1 MTYTPK
7 FLPEAGFSGRVMR
20 RLAVLLVIWTA
31 GLSAVRAQQSQQ
43 TIAVNFRNAT
53 VQQVFTWLDNHTQYD
68 FVYNNSQIESLPRV
82 SMQMSRT
89 TVVDVVKH
97 CLRNS
102 SLSYQIRGNMV
113 VIRPA
118 DEIKKG
124 TEEAVQFS
132 GVVYDE
138 NGLPLAGVSVV
149 LKQASRGAVTGPDG
163 KFTLKARRSDDMTLS
178 FSFLGMKNQEIA
190 VFNNGKQVF
199 KELDKIN
206 VHMDPAVS
214 EIGNVVVTGIL
225 NIAQK
230 SFSGSSTTITGEQLK
245 TVAPQGN
252 ALSAIQIFE
261 PSFRIAENLDMGSNP
276 NALPQ
281 MYVRGRSGIGTP
293 ALDESLTSEHAL
305 KNDPNQP
312 IFMLDGYEVSMEKIY
327 DLDIERIETYTI
339 LKDAAATAMYGSRA
353 ANGVVVITTKPL
365 PAGRLNVTYSGNF
378 TINAPDLSSYNLMNA
393 REKLEA
399 ERLAGYYD
407 TDDPSQIA
415 TKLKEYNGKLQNI
428 ERGIETDWLALPLR
442 TSFGHKHSIGIAGAS
457 DAFRY
462 GLDLMYDDQEGVMK
476 GQNRKKMSAALNLQY
491 QYKGLT
497 FRNQMT
503 TTLVNSQESP
513 YGTFSDYVRMNPY
526 DTYLDENG
534 NIGMNMATWHSGS
547 PYRNPMYDATL
558 GSFDKGKR
566 HEFYDQFDVRYYLNK
581 KINFKANVALGY
593 IVSDSDKFTDPAAAK
608 FQSRETKGQLTTSRQ
623 KQSTYDISLNGYYN
637 DQIGR
642 HNINFVVGLNIR
654 EEKTNYEGFTY
665 SGFPEGGFSAPGY
678 AKDIDTKS
686 YLEGKNRL
694 FGALAVL
701 NYSYNDVIFA
711 DLSGR
716 IDGSSQFGSN
726 KRFAPFF
733 STGAGVNVHNLKFFK
748 ENTPWLTQFKL
759 RGTYGMTGKVSFPS
773 YAAQNKYEMFTDWQY
788 PTGDGVQIMYLGN
801 PNLKW
806 ERTLQTDLG
815 FEFEILKGLFYAKY
829 NYYIKDTHDNIADMF
844 IPTSSG
850 FTSYKENIGRMENR
864 GHEIKLQSR
873 VVNTRNTI
881 INLIFNGASNKGK
894 LKKISNSLRAYNDR
908 VNEHYNSNQGGNDV
922 QSTPLLRYVEGGSL
936 TGIYAMRSL
945 GIDPAT
951 GKELYMRRDGST
963 TFKWDPAENVLIG
976 DTEPSMS
983 GSFGLSA
990 YWKGFTLDTYF
1001 MYEWGGQRYNQ
1012 TLRTTIE
1019 MADILNSN
1027 CDRRVLSDRWIKP
1040 GDIARFRD
1048 IKDYNS
1054 VTRPTSRLV
1063 QNYSY
1068 LNMSSLSVG
1077 YEFKRDMIRKL
1088 GLYRLKLQFNCR
1100 DLFTASSI
1108 QVERG
1113 LSSPYARAFTLSVN
1127 ASF

>member
-1 MTYTPK
+1 MKK

-608 FQSRETKGQLTTSRQ
+608 FQSTEKKGQLTTSRQ

-654 EEKTNYEGFTY
+654 EEKTDYEGFTY

-815 FEFEILKGLFYAKY
+815 FEFEILKGVFYAKY

-963 TFKWDPAENVLIG
+963 TFKWDPAENVRVG

>member
-1 MTYTPK
+1 MKK

-581 KINFKANVALGY
+581 KINFKANVDLGY

-608 FQSRETKGQLTTSRQ
+608 FQSTEKKGQLTTSRQ

-654 EEKTNYEGFTY
+654 EEKTDYEGFTY

-963 TFKWDPAENVLIG
+963 TFKWDPAENVLVG

>member
-1 MTYTPK
+1 MKK
-7 FLPEAGFSGRVMR
+7 FLPEAGSSGRVMR

-312 IFMLDGYEVSMEKIY
+312 IFILDGYEVSMEKIY

-353 ANGVVVITTKPL
+353 ANGVIVITTKPL

-963 TFKWDPAENVLIG
+963 TFKWDPAENVLVG

>member
-1 MTYTPK
+1 
-7 FLPEAGFSGRVMR
+7 MR

-149 LKQASRGAVTGPDG
+149 LKPASRGAVTGPDG

-353 ANGVVVITTKPL
+353 ANGVIVITTKPL

-608 FQSRETKGQLTTSRQ
+608 FQSTEKKGQLTTSRQ

-963 TFKWDPAENVLIG
+963 TFKWDPAENVLVG

>member
-1 MTYTPK
+1 MKK

-178 FSFLGMKNQEIA
+178 FSFLGMKNQEITA
-190 VFNNGKQVF
+190 FSNGKQAL
-199 KELDKIN
+199 KELDRIN

-457 DAFRY
+457 NAFRY

-608 FQSRETKGQLTTSRQ
+608 FQSTEKKGQLTTSRQ

-654 EEKTNYEGFTY
+654 EEKTDYEGFTY

-963 TFKWDPAENVLIG
+963 TFKWDPAENVLVG
-976 DTEPSMS
+976 DTEPTMS
-983 GSFGLSA
+983 GSFGASV

-1027 CDRRVLSDRWIKP
+1027 CDRRVLSDRWINP

>member
-1 MTYTPK
+1 MK
-7 FLPEAGFSGRVMR
+7 NILPEKHFSGRLVR
-20 RLAVLLVIWTA
+20 RLAVLLAIWTA
-31 GLSAVRAQQSQQ
+31 GLGAVRAQQAQQ

-53 VQQVFTWLDNHTQYD
+53 VQQVFTWLDNHSQYD

-82 SMQMSRT
+82 SIQMNNT
-89 TVVDVVKH
+89 TVVEVVKH

-102 SLSYQIRGNMV
+102 SLSYQIRGNMI
-113 VIRPA
+113 VIRPS

-163 KFTLKARRSDDMTLS
+163 KFILKARRTDDMVVS
-178 FSFLGMKNQEIA
+178 FSFVGMKSQEIT
-190 VFNNGKQVF
+190 VFRDGKQQL
-199 KELDKIN
+199 KELDRIT
-206 VHMDPAVS
+206 VRMDPEVS

-230 SFSGSSTTITGEQLK
+230 SFSGSSTTITGDQLK
-245 TVAPQGN
+245 TVAPSGN
-252 ALSAIQIFE
+252 PLSAIQIFE

-293 ALDESLTSEHAL
+293 SLDESLTSEHAL

-327 DLDIERIETYTI
+327 DLDIERIESYTI

-353 ANGVVVITTKPL
+353 ANGVIVITTKPL
-365 PAGRLNVTYSGNF
+365 PAGRLNVSYSGNF
-378 TINAPDLSSYNLMNA
+378 TVSGPDLSSYNLMNA
-393 REKLEA
+393 REKLET
-399 ERLAGYYD
+399 ERLAGYYE
-407 TDDPSQIA
+407 TDDPTQIA
-415 TKLKEYNGKLQNI
+415 AKLKEYNGKLQNI
-428 ERGIETDWLALPLR
+428 ERGIETDWMALPLR
-442 TSFGHKHSIGIAGAS
+442 TSFSHKHSISVAGGAE
-457 DAFRY
+457 ALRY
-462 GLDLMYDDQEGVMK
+462 GIDLMYDDQEGVMK
-476 GQNRKKMSAALNLQY
+476 GQNRKKMEASLNLQY

-513 YGTFSDYVRMNPY
+513 YGLFSDYVRMNPY
-526 DTYLDENG
+526 DTYLDEDG

-547 PYRNPMYDATL
+547 AYRNPMYDATL

-566 HEFYDQFDVRYYLNK
+566 HEFYDHFDVRYYLNK
-581 KINFKANVALGY
+581 KINFKANIALGY
-593 IVSDSDKFTDPAAAK
+593 IVTDANKFTDPAAARFK
-608 FQSRETKGQLTTSRQ
+608 DRDKKGQLVTSTR
-623 KQSTYDISLNGYYN
+623 KQSTYDISFNGYYN
-637 DQIGR
+637 DQIGK
-642 HNINFVVGLNIR
+642 HNINLVAGVNIR
-654 EEKTNYEGFTY
+654 EEKTDYTGYTY
-665 SGFPEGGFSAPGY
+665 SGFPEGGFSGPGY

-686 YLEGKNRL
+686 FLDDKNRL
-694 FGALAVL
+694 FSALAVL
-701 NYSYNDVIFA
+701 NYSYNDILMI

-726 KRFAPFF
+726 KRFAPFY
-733 STGAGVNVHNLKFFK
+733 STGAGVNLHNLKFFK
-748 ENTPWLTQFKL
+748 EHTSSWLTQFKL
-759 RGTYGMTGKVSFPS
+759 RASYGMTGNVSFPS
-773 YAAQNKYEMFTDWQY
+773 YAAQNKYEMITEWHY
-788 PTGDGVQIMYLGN
+788 PTGDGVQIKYLGN

-806 ERTLQTDLG
+806 ERTNQTDLG
-815 FEFEILKGLFYAKY
+815 FEMTILGGLFYARY
-829 NYYIKDTHDNIADMF
+829 NYYIKDTQDLLADMT

-850 FTSYKENIGRMENR
+850 FTSYKENVGRMENR
-864 GHEIKLQSR
+864 GHEIRISTR
-873 VVNTRNTI
+873 IVNTKNTSI
-881 INLIFNGASNKGK
+881 TLHANGASNKGK
-894 LKKISNSLRAYNDR
+894 LKRISNSLKSYNDR
-908 VNEHYNSNQGGNDV
+908 VNDYYHSGADGNEA
-922 QSTPLLRYVEGGSL
+922 QSTPQLRYIEGNSL

-951 GKELYMRRDGST
+951 GGELFVRRDGST
-963 TFKWDPAENVLIG
+963 TFKWDPAENVLVG
-976 DTEPSMS
+976 DTEPTMS

-990 YWKGFTLDTYF
+990 YWKGFSLDTYF
-1001 MYEWGGQRYNQ
+1001 MYEWGGQRYNS
-1012 TLRTTIE
+1012 TLVQTIE
-1019 MADILNSN
+1019 TADILNSN
-1027 CDRRVLSDRWIKP
+1027 CDRRVLTDRWINP

-1048 IKDYNS
+1048 IRLHDN
-1054 VTRPTSRLV
+1054 VARPSSRFV
-1063 QNYSY
+1063 QDYSY
-1068 LNMSSLSVG
+1068 LTMSTLTVG

-1100 DLFTASSI
+1100 DLFTVSSI
-1108 QVERG
+1108 HIERG
-1113 LSSPYARAFTLSVN
+1113 LSSPYARSFTLSVN

>member
-1 MTYTPK
+1 MKK

-353 ANGVVVITTKPL
+353 ANGVIVITTKPL

-608 FQSRETKGQLTTSRQ
+608 FQSTEKKGQLTTSRQ

-815 FEFEILKGLFYAKY
+815 FEFEILKGVFYAKY

-963 TFKWDPAENVLIG
+963 TFKWDPAENVLVG

>member
-1 MTYTPK
+1 MKK

-353 ANGVVVITTKPL
+353 ANGVIVITTKPL

-566 HEFYDQFDVRYYLNK
+566 HEFYDQFDIRYYLNK

-815 FEFEILKGLFYAKY
+815 FEFEILKGVFYAKY

-963 TFKWDPAENVLIG
+963 TFKWDPAENVLVG

>member
-1 MTYTPK
+1 MK
-7 FLPEAGFSGRVMR
+7 NFLPEDGFSGRLIR

-31 GLSAVRAQQSQQ
+31 GLGAVRAQQAQQ

-53 VQQVFTWLDNHTQYD
+53 VQQVFTWLDNHAQYD

-82 SMQMSRT
+82 SMQMNNT
-89 TVVDVVKH
+89 TVVDVVKY

-113 VIRPA
+113 VIRPS

-163 KFTLKARRSDDMTLS
+163 KFVLKARRTDNMTLS
-178 FSFLGMKNQEIA
+178 FSFLGMKNQEITA
-190 VFNNGKQVF
+190 FSNGKQAL
-199 KELDKIN
+199 KELDRIN

-225 NIAQK
+225 NISQK

-312 IFMLDGYEVSMEKIY
+312 IFMLDGYEVPMEKIY

-353 ANGVVVITTKPL
+353 ANGVIVITTKPL

-399 ERLAGYYD
+399 ERLAGFYD
-407 TDDPSQIA
+407 TDDPGLLA

-442 TSFGHKHSIGIAGAS
+442 TSFGHKHSISVGGAS

-462 GLDLMYDDQEGVMK
+462 GLDLGYDDQEGVMK
-476 GQNRKKMSAALNLQY
+476 GQSRKKMSAALNLQY
-491 QYKGLT
+491 QHKGLT

-513 YGTFSDYVRMNPY
+513 YGTFADYVRMNPY

-581 KINFKANVALGY
+581 KINFKADITLGY
-593 IVSDSDKFTDPAAAK
+593 IVSDSDRFTDPAAAR
-608 FQSRETKGQLTTSRQ
+608 FQNTEKKGQLVTSRQ
-623 KQSTYDISLNGYYN
+623 KQSSYDFNLKGYYN

-686 YLEGKNRL
+686 FIEGKNRL

-701 NYSYNDVIFA
+701 NYSYNDVIFG

-733 STGAGVNVHNLKFFK
+733 STGAGVNIHNLKFFK

-815 FEFEILKGLFYAKY
+815 FEFEILNGLFYAKY

-881 INLIFNGASNKGK
+881 VNLIFNGASNKGK

-936 TGIYAMRSL
+936 SGIYAMRSL

-963 TFKWDPAENVLIG
+963 TFKWDPAENVLVG
-976 DTEPSMS
+976 DTEPTMS
-983 GSFGLSA
+983 GSFGASV

-1040 GDIARFRD
+1040 GDIAHFRD
-1048 IKDYNS
+1048 IKDYNT

-1108 QVERG
+1108 QIERG

>member
-1 MTYTPK
+1 MKK

-353 ANGVVVITTKPL
+353 ANGVIVITTKPL

-608 FQSRETKGQLTTSRQ
+608 FQSTEKKGQLTTSRQ

-654 EEKTNYEGFTY
+654 EEKTDYEGFTY

-963 TFKWDPAENVLIG
+963 TFKWDPAENVLVG

>member
-1 MTYTPK
+1 MK
-7 FLPEAGFSGRVMR
+7 NFLPEAGFSGRLIR
-20 RLAVLLVIWTA
+20 RLAVLLVIWAA
-31 GLSAVRAQQSQQ
+31 GLGIVRAQQAQQ

-82 SMQMSRT
+82 SIQMNNT
-89 TVVDVVKH
+89 TVVEVVKH

-113 VIRPA
+113 VIRPS

-163 KFTLKARRSDDMTLS
+163 KFILKARRSDNMTLS
-178 FSFLGMKNQEIA
+178 FSFLGMKNQEITA
-190 VFNNGKQVF
+190 FSNGKQAL
-199 KELDKIN
+199 KELDRIN

-312 IFMLDGYEVSMEKIY
+312 IFMLDGYEVPMEKIY

-353 ANGVVVITTKPL
+353 ANGVIVITTKPL

-407 TDDPSQIA
+407 TDDPGQIA

-442 TSFGHKHSIGIAGAS
+442 TSFGHKHSISIGGAS

-462 GLDLMYDDQEGVMK
+462 GLDLGYDDQEGVMK

-491 QYKGLT
+491 QHKGLT

-513 YGTFSDYVRMNPY
+513 YGTFADYVRMNPY

-534 NIGMNMATWHSGS
+534 NIGKNMATWHSGS

-581 KINFKANVALGY
+581 KINFKADITLGY
-593 IVSDSDKFTDPAAAK
+593 IVSDSDRFTDPAAAR
-608 FQSRETKGQLTTSRQ
+608 FQNTEKKGQLVTSRQ
-623 KQSTYDISLNGYYN
+623 KQSSYDFNLKGYYN

-665 SGFPEGGFSAPGY
+665 SGFPEDGFSAPGY

-686 YLEGKNRL
+686 FIEGKNRL

-701 NYSYNDVIFA
+701 NYSYNDVIFG

-733 STGAGVNVHNLKFFK
+733 STGAGVNIHNLKFFK

-806 ERTLQTDLG
+806 ERTLQTDVG
-815 FEFEILKGLFYAKY
+815 FEFEILNGLFYAKY

-881 INLIFNGASNKGK
+881 VNLIFNGASNKGK

-922 QSTPLLRYVEGGSL
+922 QSTPLLRYVEGNSL

-945 GIDPAT
+945 GIDPGT

-963 TFKWDPAENVLIG
+963 TFKWDPAENVLVG
-976 DTEPSMS
+976 DTEPTMS
-983 GSFGLSA
+983 GSFGASV

>member
-1 MTYTPK
+1 MKK

-327 DLDIERIETYTI
+327 DLDIARTETYTI

-608 FQSRETKGQLTTSRQ
+608 FQSTEKKGQLTTSRQ

-963 TFKWDPAENVLIG
+963 TFKWDPAENVLVG

>member
-1 MTYTPK
+1 MKK

-149 LKQASRGAVTGPDG
+149 LKQASRGAVTGSDG

-608 FQSRETKGQLTTSRQ
+608 FQSTEKKGQLTTSRQ

-963 TFKWDPAENVLIG
+963 TFKWDPAENVLVG

>member
-1 MTYTPK
+1 MKK

-353 ANGVVVITTKPL
+353 ANGVIVITTKPL

-608 FQSRETKGQLTTSRQ
+608 FQSTEKKGQLTTSRQ

-945 GIDPAT
+945 GIDPGT

-963 TFKWDPAENVLIG
+963 TFKWDPAENVLVG

>member
-1 MTYTPK
+1 MKK

-149 LKQASRGAVTGPDG
+149 LKQASRGSVTGPDG

-608 FQSRETKGQLTTSRQ
+608 FQSTEKKGQLTTSRQ

-654 EEKTNYEGFTY
+654 EEKTDYEGFTY

-963 TFKWDPAENVLIG
+963 TFKWDPAENVLVG

>member
-1 MTYTPK
+1 MK
-7 FLPEAGFSGRVMR
+7 NFLPEAGFSGRLIR
-20 RLAVLLVIWTA
+20 RLAVLLVIWAA
-31 GLSAVRAQQSQQ
+31 GLGIVRAQQAQQ

-53 VQQVFTWLDNHTQYD
+53 VQQVFTWLDNHTHYD

-82 SMQMSRT
+82 SIQMNNT
-89 TVVDVVKH
+89 TVVEVMKH

-113 VIRPA
+113 VIRPS

-163 KFTLKARRSDDMTLS
+163 KFILKARRSDNMTLS
-178 FSFLGMKNQEIA
+178 FSFLGMKNQEITA
-190 VFNNGKQVF
+190 FSNGKQAL
-199 KELDKIN
+199 KELDRIN

-312 IFMLDGYEVSMEKIY
+312 IFMLDGYEVPMEKIY

-353 ANGVVVITTKPL
+353 ANGVIVITTKPL

-407 TDDPSQIA
+407 TDDPGQIA

-442 TSFGHKHSIGIAGAS
+442 TSFGHKHSISIGGAS

-462 GLDLMYDDQEGVMK
+462 GLDLGYDDQEGVMK

-491 QYKGLT
+491 QHKGLT

-513 YGTFSDYVRMNPY
+513 YGTFADYVRMNPY

-534 NIGMNMATWHSGS
+534 NIGKNMATWHSGS

-581 KINFKANVALGY
+581 KINFKADITLGY
-593 IVSDSDKFTDPAAAK
+593 IVSDSDRFTDPAAAR
-608 FQSRETKGQLTTSRQ
+608 FQNTEKKGQLVTSRQ
-623 KQSTYDISLNGYYN
+623 KQSSYDFNLKGYYN

-686 YLEGKNRL
+686 FIEGKNRL

-701 NYSYNDVIFA
+701 NYSYNDVIFG

-733 STGAGVNVHNLKFFK
+733 STGAGVNIHNLKFFK

-806 ERTLQTDLG
+806 ERTLQTDVG
-815 FEFEILKGLFYAKY
+815 FEFEILNGLFYAKY

-881 INLIFNGASNKGK
+881 VNLIFNGASNKGK
-894 LKKISNSLRAYNDR
+894 LKKISNSLKAYNDR

-922 QSTPLLRYVEGGSL
+922 QSTPLLRYVEGNSL

-945 GIDPAT
+945 GIDPGT

-963 TFKWDPAENVLIG
+963 TFKWDPAENVLVG
-976 DTEPSMS
+976 DTEPTMS
-983 GSFGLSA
+983 GSFGASV

>member
-1 MTYTPK
+1 MKK

-20 RLAVLLVIWTA
+20 RLAVLLMIWTA

-89 TVVDVVKH
+89 TIVDVVKH

-608 FQSRETKGQLTTSRQ
+608 FQSTEKKGQLTTSRQ

-654 EEKTNYEGFTY
+654 EEKTDYEGFTY

-963 TFKWDPAENVLIG
+963 TFKWDPAENVLVG

>member
-1 MTYTPK
+1 MKK

-353 ANGVVVITTKPL
+353 ANGVIVITTKPL

-608 FQSRETKGQLTTSRQ
+608 FQSTEKKGQLTTSRQ

-654 EEKTNYEGFTY
+654 EEKTDYEGFTY

-815 FEFEILKGLFYAKY
+815 FEFEILKGVFYAKY

-963 TFKWDPAENVLIG
+963 TFKWDPAENVLVG

>member
-1 MTYTPK
+1 MKK

-534 NIGMNMATWHSGS
+534 NIDMNMATWHSGS

-608 FQSRETKGQLTTSRQ
+608 FQSTEKKGQLTTSRQ

-963 TFKWDPAENVLIG
+963 TFKWDPAENVLVG

>member
-1 MTYTPK
+1 MKK

-20 RLAVLLVIWTA
+20 RLAVLLMIWTA

-89 TVVDVVKH
+89 TIVDVVKH

-415 TKLKEYNGKLQNI
+415 TRLKEYNGKLQNI

-608 FQSRETKGQLTTSRQ
+608 FQSTEKKGQLTTSRQ

-963 TFKWDPAENVLIG
+963 TFKWDPAENVLVG

>member
-1 MTYTPK
+1 MKK

-206 VHMDPAVS
+206 AHMDPAVS

-608 FQSRETKGQLTTSRQ
+608 FQSTEKKGQLTTSRQ

-654 EEKTNYEGFTY
+654 EEKTDYEGFTY

-963 TFKWDPAENVLIG
+963 TFKWDPAENVLVG

-1040 GDIARFRD
+1040 GDIARFRN

>member
-1 MTYTPK
+1 MKK

-281 MYVRGRSGIGTP
+281 MYVRGRSGIGTLG
-293 ALDESLTSEHAL
+293 LDESLTSEHAL

-503 TTLVNSQESP
+503 TTLVNSQESN

-608 FQSRETKGQLTTSRQ
+608 FQSTEKKGQLTTSRQ

-963 TFKWDPAENVLIG
+963 TFKWDPAENVLVG

>member
-1 MTYTPK
+1 MKK

-428 ERGIETDWLALPLR
+428 ERGFETDWLALPLR

-608 FQSRETKGQLTTSRQ
+608 FQSTEKKGQLTTSRQ

-654 EEKTNYEGFTY
+654 EEKTDYEGFTY

-815 FEFEILKGLFYAKY
+815 FEFEILKGVFYAKY

-963 TFKWDPAENVLIG
+963 TFKWDPAENVLVG

>member
-1 MTYTPK
+1 MK
-7 FLPEAGFSGRVMR
+7 SFLPEAGFSGRLIR

-31 GLSAVRAQQSQQ
+31 GLSTVRAQQAQQ

-82 SMQMSRT
+82 SMQMNNT
-89 TVVDVVKH
+89 TVVDVVKY

-113 VIRPA
+113 VIRPS

-163 KFTLKARRSDDMTLS
+163 KFILKARRTDNMTLS
-178 FSFLGMKNQEIA
+178 FSFLGMKSQTVTA
-190 VFNNGKQVF
+190 FSNGKQHV

-206 VHMDPAVS
+206 IHMDPEVS

-281 MYVRGRSGIGTP
+281 MYVRGQSGIGTLE
-293 ALDESLTSEHAL
+293 LDSNLTSEHAL

-365 PAGRLNVTYSGNF
+365 PAGHLNVSYSGNF
-378 TINAPDLSSYNLMNA
+378 SINTPDLSSYNLMNA

-407 TDDPSQIA
+407 TDDPGQIA

-442 TSFGHKHSIGIAGAS
+442 TSFSHKHSVTVAGGA

-476 GQNRKKMSAALNLQY
+476 GQNREKMDAALTLQY
-491 QYKGLT
+491 QHKGLT
-497 FRNQMT
+497 FRNKMT
-503 TTLVNSQESP
+503 TTLVNSKESP

-534 NIGMNMATWHSGS
+534 NIGMNMASWHSGS

-558 GSFDKGKR
+558 NSFDKGKR

-581 KINFKANVALGY
+581 KINFKAMVTLGY
-593 IVSDSDKFTDPAAAK
+593 IVSDANRFVDPAAAR
-608 FQSRETKGQLTTSRQ
+608 FQNTEKKGQLVTSTQ
-623 KQSTYDISLNGYYN
+623 KQSNYDISVNGYYN
-637 DQIGR
+637 DQIGK
-642 HNINFVVGLNIR
+642 HNINLVAGVNIR
-654 EEKTNYEGFTY
+654 EEKTDYAGFTY

-678 AKDIDTKS
+678 AQYLDTKS
-686 YLEGKNRL
+686 YLESKNRL
-694 FGALAVL
+694 FGALAVI

-733 STGAGVNVHNLKFFK
+733 SSGFGVNLHNLKFFK
-748 ENTPWLTQFKL
+748 ERTPWLTQFKL

-773 YAAQNKYEMFTDWQY
+773 YAAQNKYEMITDWQP
-788 PTGDGVQIMYLGN
+788 PTGDAVEIKYLGN
-801 PNLKW
+801 TNLKW
-806 ERTLQTDLG
+806 ERTMQTDFG
-815 FEFEILKGLFYAKY
+815 FELSILNGLFYARY
-829 NYYIKDTHDNIADMF
+829 NYYINDTHDMLGDMT

-850 FTSYKENIGRMENR
+850 FTMYKENIGRMENR
-864 GHEIKLQSR
+864 GHEIKIQSR
-873 VVNTRNTI
+873 IVNTRNTI
-881 INLIFNGASNKGK
+881 ITLLFNGASNKGK
-894 LKKISNSLRAYNDR
+894 LKKISNALKSYNDR
-908 VNEHYNSNQGGNDV
+908 VNEHYNSGIGGNDV
-922 QSTPLLRYVEGGSL
+922 QATPLLRYYEGGSK

-951 GKELYMRRDGST
+951 GRELFMRRDGST
-963 TFKWDPAENVLIG
+963 TFKWDPAENVLVG
-976 DTEPSMS
+976 DTEPTMS
-983 GSFGLSA
+983 GSFGASA
-990 YWKGFTLDTYF
+990 YWKGFTLDAYF

-1027 CDRRVLSDRWIKP
+1027 CDRRVLSDRWIEGKNI
-1040 GDIARFRD
+1040 IARFRD
-1048 IKDYNS
+1048 IKDFNS

-1063 QNYSY
+1063 QDYSY
-1068 LNMSSLSVG
+1068 LNLSSLSVG

-1113 LSSPYARAFTLSVN
+1113 LTSPYARSFTLSVN

>member
-1 MTYTPK
+1 MKK

-963 TFKWDPAENVLIG
+963 TFKWDPAENVLVG

>member
-1 MTYTPK
+1 MKK

-513 YGTFSDYVRMNPY
+513 YGSFSDYVRMNPY

-608 FQSRETKGQLTTSRQ
+608 FQSTEKKGQLTTSRQ

-922 QSTPLLRYVEGGSL
+922 QSTPLC
-936 TGIYAMRSL
+936 
-945 GIDPAT
+945 AT
-951 GKELYMRRDGST
+951 SK
-963 TFKWDPAENVLIG
+963 A
-976 DTEPSMS
+976 
-983 GSFGLSA
+983 
-990 YWKGFTLDTYF
+990 
-1001 MYEWGGQRYNQ
+1001 
-1012 TLRTTIE
+1012 
-1019 MADILNSN
+1019 
-1027 CDRRVLSDRWIKP
+1027 
-1040 GDIARFRD
+1040 AR
-1048 IKDYNS
+1048 
-1054 VTRPTSRLV
+1054 
-1063 QNYSY
+1063 
-1068 LNMSSLSVG
+1068 
-1077 YEFKRDMIRKL
+1077 
-1088 GLYRLKLQFNCR
+1088 
-1100 DLFTASSI
+1100 
-1108 QVERG
+1108 
-1113 LSSPYARAFTLSVN
+1113 
-1127 ASF
+1127 

>member
-1 MTYTPK
+1 MK
-7 FLPEAGFSGRVMR
+7 NFLPEAGFSGRLIR
-20 RLAVLLVIWTA
+20 RLAVLLVIWAA
-31 GLSAVRAQQSQQ
+31 GLGIVHAQQAQQ

-82 SMQMSRT
+82 SIQMNNT
-89 TVVDVVKH
+89 TVVEVVKH

-113 VIRPA
+113 VIRPS

-163 KFTLKARRSDDMTLS
+163 KFILKARRSDNMTLS
-178 FSFLGMKNQEIA
+178 FSFLGMKNQEITA
-190 VFNNGKQVF
+190 FSNGKQAL
-199 KELDKIN
+199 KELDRIN

-312 IFMLDGYEVSMEKIY
+312 IFMLDGYEVPMEKIY

-353 ANGVVVITTKPL
+353 ANGVIVITTKPL

-407 TDDPSQIA
+407 TDDPGQIA

-442 TSFGHKHSIGIAGAS
+442 TSFGHKHSISIGGAS

-462 GLDLMYDDQEGVMK
+462 GLDLGYDDQEGVMK

-491 QYKGLT
+491 QHKGLT

-513 YGTFSDYVRMNPY
+513 YGTFADYVRMNPY

-534 NIGMNMATWHSGS
+534 NIGKNMATWHSGS

-558 GSFDKGKR
+558 GSLDKGKR

-581 KINFKANVALGY
+581 KINFKADITLGY
-593 IVSDSDKFTDPAAAK
+593 IVSDSDRFTDPAAAR
-608 FQSRETKGQLTTSRQ
+608 FQNTEKKGQLVTSRQ
-623 KQSTYDISLNGYYN
+623 KQSSYDFNLKGYYN

-686 YLEGKNRL
+686 FIEGKNRL

-701 NYSYNDVIFA
+701 NYSYNDVIFG

-733 STGAGVNVHNLKFFK
+733 STGAGVNIHNLKFFK

-806 ERTLQTDLG
+806 ERTLQTDVG
-815 FEFEILKGLFYAKY
+815 FEFEILNGLFYAKY

-881 INLIFNGASNKGK
+881 VNLIFNGASNKGK
-894 LKKISNSLRAYNDR
+894 LKKISNSLKAYNDR

-922 QSTPLLRYVEGGSL
+922 QSTPLLRYVEGNSL

-945 GIDPAT
+945 GIDPGT

-963 TFKWDPAENVLIG
+963 TFKWDPAENVLVG
-976 DTEPSMS
+976 DTEPTMS
-983 GSFGLSA
+983 GSFGASV

>member
-1 MTYTPK
+1 MK
-7 FLPEAGFSGRVMR
+7 NFLPEAGFSGRLIR
-20 RLAVLLVIWTA
+20 RLVVLLVIWAA
-31 GLSAVRAQQSQQ
+31 GLGIVRAQQAQQ

-82 SMQMSRT
+82 SIQMNNT
-89 TVVDVVKH
+89 TVVEVVKH

-113 VIRPA
+113 VIRPS

-163 KFTLKARRSDDMTLS
+163 KFILKARRSDNMTLS
-178 FSFLGMKNQEIA
+178 FSFLGMKNQEITA
-190 VFNNGKQVF
+190 FSNGKQAL
-199 KELDKIN
+199 KELDRIN

-312 IFMLDGYEVSMEKIY
+312 IFMLDGYEVPMEKIY

-353 ANGVVVITTKPL
+353 ANGVIVITTKPL

-407 TDDPSQIA
+407 TDDPGQIA

-442 TSFGHKHSIGIAGAS
+442 TSFGHKHSISIGGAS

-462 GLDLMYDDQEGVMK
+462 GLDLGYDDQEGVMK

-491 QYKGLT
+491 QHKGLT

-513 YGTFSDYVRMNPY
+513 YGTFADYVRMNPY

-534 NIGMNMATWHSGS
+534 NIGKNMATWHSGS

-558 GSFDKGKR
+558 GSLDKGKR

-581 KINFKANVALGY
+581 KINFKADITLGY
-593 IVSDSDKFTDPAAAK
+593 IVSDSDRFTDPAAAR
-608 FQSRETKGQLTTSRQ
+608 FQNTEKKGQLVTSRQ
-623 KQSTYDISLNGYYN
+623 KQSSCDFNLKGYYN

-686 YLEGKNRL
+686 FIEGKNRL

-701 NYSYNDVIFA
+701 NYSYNDVIFG

-733 STGAGVNVHNLKFFK
+733 STGAGVNIHNLKFFK

-806 ERTLQTDLG
+806 ERTLQTDVG
-815 FEFEILKGLFYAKY
+815 FEFEILNGLFYAKY

-881 INLIFNGASNKGK
+881 VNLIFNGASNKGK
-894 LKKISNSLRAYNDR
+894 LKKISNSLKAYNDR

-922 QSTPLLRYVEGGSL
+922 QSTPLLRYVEGNSL

-945 GIDPAT
+945 GIDPGT

-963 TFKWDPAENVLIG
+963 TFKWDPAENVLVG
-976 DTEPSMS
+976 DTEPTMS
-983 GSFGLSA
+983 GSFGASV

>member
-1 MTYTPK
+1 MKK

-353 ANGVVVITTKPL
+353 ANGAVVITTKPL

-457 DAFRY
+457 NAFRY

-608 FQSRETKGQLTTSRQ
+608 FQSTEKKGQLTTSRQ

-654 EEKTNYEGFTY
+654 EEKTDYEGFTY

-963 TFKWDPAENVLIG
+963 TFKWDPAENVLVG

>member
-1 MTYTPK
+1 MKK

-654 EEKTNYEGFTY
+654 EEKTDYEGFTY

-963 TFKWDPAENVLIG
+963 TFKWDPAENVLVG

-1019 MADILNSN
+1019 MADILNGN

>member
-1 MTYTPK
+1 MK
-7 FLPEAGFSGRVMR
+7 NFLPEAGFSGRLIR
-20 RLAVLLVIWTA
+20 RLAVLLVIWAA
-31 GLSAVRAQQSQQ
+31 GLGIVRAQQAQQ

-82 SMQMSRT
+82 SIQMNNT
-89 TVVDVVKH
+89 TVVEVVKH

-113 VIRPA
+113 VIRPS

-163 KFTLKARRSDDMTLS
+163 KFILKARRSDNMTLS
-178 FSFLGMKNQEIA
+178 FSFLGMKNQEITA
-190 VFNNGKQVF
+190 FSNGKQAL
-199 KELDKIN
+199 KELDRIN

-312 IFMLDGYEVSMEKIY
+312 IFMLDGYEVPMEKIY

-353 ANGVVVITTKPL
+353 ANGVIVITTKPL

-407 TDDPSQIA
+407 TDDPGQIA

-442 TSFGHKHSIGIAGAS
+442 TSFGHKHSLSIGGAS

-462 GLDLMYDDQEGVMK
+462 GLDLGYDDQEGVMK

-491 QYKGLT
+491 QHKGLT

-513 YGTFSDYVRMNPY
+513 YGTFADYVRMNPY

-534 NIGMNMATWHSGS
+534 NIGKNMATWHSGS

-581 KINFKANVALGY
+581 KINFKADITLGY
-593 IVSDSDKFTDPAAAK
+593 IVSDSDRFTDPAAAR
-608 FQSRETKGQLTTSRQ
+608 FQNTEKKGQLVTSRQ
-623 KQSTYDISLNGYYN
+623 KQSSYDFNLKGYYN

-686 YLEGKNRL
+686 FIEGKNRL
-694 FGALAVL
+694 FGALAML
-701 NYSYNDVIFA
+701 NYSYNDVIFG

-733 STGAGVNVHNLKFFK
+733 STGAGVNIHNLKFFK

-806 ERTLQTDLG
+806 ERTLQTDVG
-815 FEFEILKGLFYAKY
+815 FEFEILNGLFYAKY

-881 INLIFNGASNKGK
+881 VNLIFNGASNKGK
-894 LKKISNSLRAYNDR
+894 LKKISNSLKAYNDR

-922 QSTPLLRYVEGGSL
+922 QSTPLLRYVEGNSL

-945 GIDPAT
+945 GIDPGT

-963 TFKWDPAENVLIG
+963 TFKWDPAENVLVG
-976 DTEPSMS
+976 DTEPTMS
-983 GSFGLSA
+983 GSFGASV

>member
-1 MTYTPK
+1 MKK
-7 FLPEAGFSGRVMR
+7 FLPEAGFSDRVMR
-20 RLAVLLVIWTA
+20 RLAVLLMIWTA

-89 TVVDVVKH
+89 TIVDVVKH

-407 TDDPSQIA
+407 TDDPGLLA

-442 TSFGHKHSIGIAGAS
+442 TSFSHKHSIGIAGAS

-815 FEFEILKGLFYAKY
+815 FEFEILKGVFYAKY

-963 TFKWDPAENVLIG
+963 TFKWDPAENVLVG

>member
-1 MTYTPK
+1 MK
-7 FLPEAGFSGRVMR
+7 NFLPEAGFSGRLIR
-20 RLAVLLVIWTA
+20 RLAVLLVIWAA
-31 GLSAVRAQQSQQ
+31 GLGIVRAQQAQQ

-82 SMQMSRT
+82 SIQMNNT
-89 TVVDVVKH
+89 TVVEVVKH

-102 SLSYQIRGNMV
+102 SLSYQICGNMV
-113 VIRPA
+113 VIRPS

-163 KFTLKARRSDDMTLS
+163 KFILKARRSDNMTLS
-178 FSFLGMKNQEIA
+178 FSFLGMKNQEITA
-190 VFNNGKQVF
+190 FSNGKQAL
-199 KELDKIN
+199 KELDRIN

-312 IFMLDGYEVSMEKIY
+312 IFMLDGYEVPMEKIY

-353 ANGVVVITTKPL
+353 ANGVIVITTKPL

-407 TDDPSQIA
+407 TDDPGQIA

-442 TSFGHKHSIGIAGAS
+442 TSFGHKHSISIGGAS

-462 GLDLMYDDQEGVMK
+462 GLDLGYDDQEGVMK

-491 QYKGLT
+491 QHKGLT

-513 YGTFSDYVRMNPY
+513 YGTFADYVRMNPY

-534 NIGMNMATWHSGS
+534 NIGKNMATWHSGS

-581 KINFKANVALGY
+581 KINFKADITLGY
-593 IVSDSDKFTDPAAAK
+593 IISDSDRFTDPAAAR
-608 FQSRETKGQLTTSRQ
+608 FQNTEKKGQLVTSRQ
-623 KQSTYDISLNGYYN
+623 KQSSYDFNLKGYYN

-686 YLEGKNRL
+686 FIEGKNRL

-701 NYSYNDVIFA
+701 NYSYNDVIFG

-733 STGAGVNVHNLKFFK
+733 STGAGVNIHNLKFFK

-806 ERTLQTDLG
+806 ERTLQTDVG
-815 FEFEILKGLFYAKY
+815 FEFEILNGLFYAKY

-881 INLIFNGASNKGK
+881 VNLIFNGASNKGK
-894 LKKISNSLRAYNDR
+894 LKKISNSLKAYNDR

-922 QSTPLLRYVEGGSL
+922 QSTPLLRYVEGNSL

-945 GIDPAT
+945 GIDPGT

-963 TFKWDPAENVLIG
+963 TFKWDPAENVLVG
-976 DTEPSMS
+976 DTEPTMS
-983 GSFGLSA
+983 GSFGASV

>member
-1 MTYTPK
+1 MKK

-393 REKLEA
+393 RKKLEA

-608 FQSRETKGQLTTSRQ
+608 FQSTEKKGQLTTSRQ

-654 EEKTNYEGFTY
+654 EEKTDYEGFTY

-963 TFKWDPAENVLIG
+963 TFKWDPAENVLVG

>member
-1 MTYTPK
+1 MKK

-407 TDDPSQIA
+407 TDDPSQIV

-608 FQSRETKGQLTTSRQ
+608 FQSTEKKGQLTTSRQ

-815 FEFEILKGLFYAKY
+815 FEFEILKGVFYAKY

-963 TFKWDPAENVLIG
+963 TFKWDPAENVLVG

>member
-1 MTYTPK
+1 MKK

-608 FQSRETKGQLTTSRQ
+608 FQSTEKKGQLTTSRQ

-908 VNEHYNSNQGGNDV
+908 VNEHYNSNQGGKMC
-922 QSTPLLRYVEGGSL
+922 SPPRCC
-936 TGIYAMRSL
+936 
-945 GIDPAT
+945 AT
-951 GKELYMRRDGST
+951 SK
-963 TFKWDPAENVLIG
+963 A
-976 DTEPSMS
+976 
-983 GSFGLSA
+983 
-990 YWKGFTLDTYF
+990 
-1001 MYEWGGQRYNQ
+1001 
-1012 TLRTTIE
+1012 
-1019 MADILNSN
+1019 
-1027 CDRRVLSDRWIKP
+1027 
-1040 GDIARFRD
+1040 AR
-1048 IKDYNS
+1048 
-1054 VTRPTSRLV
+1054 
-1063 QNYSY
+1063 
-1068 LNMSSLSVG
+1068 
-1077 YEFKRDMIRKL
+1077 
-1088 GLYRLKLQFNCR
+1088 
-1100 DLFTASSI
+1100 
-1108 QVERG
+1108 
-1113 LSSPYARAFTLSVN
+1113 
-1127 ASF
+1127 

>member
-1 MTYTPK
+1 MKK

-353 ANGVVVITTKPL
+353 ANGVIVITTKPL

-654 EEKTNYEGFTY
+654 EEKTDYEGFTY

-963 TFKWDPAENVLIG
+963 TFKWDPAENVLVG

>member
-1 MTYTPK
+1 MKK

-457 DAFRY
+457 NAFRY

-608 FQSRETKGQLTTSRQ
+608 FQSTEKKGQLTTSRQ

-654 EEKTNYEGFTY
+654 EEKTDYEGFTY

-963 TFKWDPAENVLIG
+963 TFKWDPAENVLVG

>member
-1 MTYTPK
+1 MKK

-102 SLSYQIRGNMV
+102 SLSYQIRGNMI

-608 FQSRETKGQLTTSRQ
+608 FQSTEKKGQLTTSRQ

-654 EEKTNYEGFTY
+654 EEKTDYEGFTY

-963 TFKWDPAENVLIG
+963 TFKWDPAENVLVG
-976 DTEPSMS
+976 DTEPLMS